1 MKSENKQ
8 QQQEHRERE
17 RVNTERE
24 RERVTNESSRFFL
37 AMMKKPRG
45 YEFMARGVRA
55 RELLITTAYRVL
67 PLSQK

>member
-37 AMMKKPRG
+37 AMMMTRCN
-45 YEFMARGVRA
+45 GV
-55 RELLITTAYRVL
+55 L
-67 PLSQK
+67 